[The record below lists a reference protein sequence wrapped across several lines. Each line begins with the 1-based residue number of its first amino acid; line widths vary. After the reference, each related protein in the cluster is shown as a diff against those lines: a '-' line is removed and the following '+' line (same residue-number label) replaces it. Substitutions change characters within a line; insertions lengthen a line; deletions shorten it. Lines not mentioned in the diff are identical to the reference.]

1 VTGDERNK
9 LVIQGWSGER
19 HTESLIQSSIP
30 ESAFSASNK
39 ESHTQDQIQALLKA
53 GQELK
58 RQILIG
64 AEIPDVLKK
73 SFDSEVEDASPH
85 FAQTLSMPKESHR
98 RTLSIELGDHQP
110 LACAP
115 DIGVTSTETVNDTE
129 DILNTIKEMQESANI
144 KTYIADEFSG
154 GDHSARPR
162 LGFVATNLI
171 SLNEQIFQEKAK
183 LSPRNRFKR
192 TVYSRNPTCYNGAQG
207 GHSSFLAQQ

>member
-1 VTGDERNK
+1 M
-9 LVIQGWSGER
+9 
-19 HTESLIQSSIP
+19 
-30 ESAFSASNK
+30 
-39 ESHTQDQIQALLKA
+39 LKA

-64 AEIPDVLKK
+64 AEIPEVLKK
-73 SFDSEVEDASPH
+73 SFDSEVEEASPH
-85 FAQTLSMPKESHR
+85 QFAQTLPKESHR

-115 DIGVTSTETVNDTE
+115 EIGVSSTETVNDTE

-154 GDHSARPR
+154 SDHSARR
-162 LGFVATNLI
+162 GFVATNLI
-171 SLNEQIFQEKAK
+171 SLNEQIKGEKAK

-192 TVYSRNPTCYNGAQG
+192 TVYSRNPTWYNGAQG
-207 GHSSFLAQQ
+207 GHYSSFLPQQ